1 MRGLKAPPRRMR
13 APEAA
18 TDFATA
24 PTCSA
29 LSTEQGPAMTMTSAP
44 PTRTPATSTTV
55 SSALKVRPASL

>member
-1 MRGLKAPPRRMR
+1 MR

-18 TDFATA
+18 THFATL

-29 LSTEQGPAMTMTSAP
+29 LSTEHGPAIAITSVAP
-44 PTRTPATSTTV
+44 TFTPATSTTV